1 MATGKTRARAKPTW
15 TIRRAEPGDAEGLRA
30 LYAAPDVYSNTLQLP
45 LPSQEQWRKNLADWA
60 GNTLVAVA
68 GGELIGHCGL
78 HGNTRPR
85 NQHVAFI
92 GLSVVPAWQR
102 RGVGTSLMK
111 SMLDLADNWLGIL
124 RLELQ
129 VYTDNHRAIAL
140 YQKFGF
146 EIEGTLRSNVLRQG
160 QYVDSHLMA
169 RLHPMPPS
177 VGQTASIIL

>member
-1 MATGKTRARAKPTW
+1 MATRSSRTKKPVW
-15 TIRRAEPGDAEGLRA
+15 AVRRAEPDDAAGLRA
-30 LYAAPDVYSNTLQLP
+30 LYAESDVYGNTLQTP
-45 LPSQEQWRKNLADWA
+45 LPSVEQWRKNLNEWA
-60 GNTLVAVA
+60 GNTLVAEA
-68 GGELIGHCGL
+68 GGQIVGHCGL

-92 GLSVVPAWQR
+92 GLSVLPSWQR

-111 SMLDLADNWLGIL
+111 AMLDLADNWLGIL
-124 RLELQ
+124 RVELQ

-160 QYVDSHLMA
+160 QYVDSYIMA
-169 RLHPMPPS
+169 RLHPAPPS
-177 VGQTASIIL
+177 VGQTASIVI